1 MLAIKKSIKLF
12 PLVIQ
17 YFNTEHGIQNKLIDF
32 YENSKESANDMF
44 EAIEKSLS
52 DLNLSFNRV
61 SGLSADNTNANFG
74 IHHSLYKNIE
84 DKVPHLIKGNC
95 HAHIVH
101 NCVKYSMNFLRV
113 DVENIILKIYSHFS
127 MSATRRE
134 ELKQFVAAV
143 DGEWHELKRHVGTR
157 WLSLLPCVDNI
168 LINCQPIYNY
178 FQSLDDDNCPV
189 HIQNILLMNEIEG
202 DKKLQ
207 CYLNFASHILHLFN
221 KTIKLLEGNKTTVLD
236 LYNIMTNLKT
246 ELEQRKNDKF
256 FGFKT
261 LQILKTM
268 ENEKSDIVIKNF
280 ELFIEKSLAYLN
292 KWFNF
297 DSSNWLYLL
306 KNYNLKDDISFDLC
320 VTLIEQLS
328 LQEKL
333 NIQFDELY
341 SEVKTINQI
350 LAVAKVSDDFMN
362 KNTDKKWQHIFQN
375 SDSQL
380 TNSLKIIS
388 YLLSI
393 PATSAFTERIF
404 SVMNV
409 KWRDERNRANLNL
422 IKNELLIY
430 CNLDLDCNDSYN
442 VFLNDAKL
450 LKDAKSSKK
459 YSFKNK

>member
-1 MLAIKKSIKLF
+1 
-12 PLVIQ
+12 
-17 YFNTEHGIQNKLIDF
+17 
-32 YENSKESANDMF
+32 MF
-44 EAIEKSLS
+44 I
-52 DLNLSFNRV
+52 
-61 SGLSADNTNANFG
+61 
-74 IHHSLYKNIE
+74 
-84 DKVPHLIKGNC
+84 
-95 HAHIVH
+95 
-101 NCVKYSMNFLRV
+101 
-113 DVENIILKIYSHFS
+113 
-127 MSATRRE
+127 
-134 ELKQFVAAV
+134 
-143 DGEWHELKRHVGTR
+143 
-157 WLSLLPCVDNI
+157 
-168 LINCQPIYNY
+168 
-178 FQSLDDDNCPV
+178 
-189 HIQNILLMNEIEG
+189 
-202 DKKLQ
+202 
-207 CYLNFASHILHLFN
+207 
-221 KTIKLLEGNKTTVLD
+221 
-236 LYNIMTNLKT
+236 
-246 ELEQRKNDKF
+246 
-256 FGFKT
+256 
-261 LQILKTM
+261 
-268 ENEKSDIVIKNF
+268 IKNV